1 MAGMKKSKRSV
12 GYVIYF
18 IGITGVFLYYLFPSD
33 AVIGYL
39 QVKAE
44 NLNPSLSIAIDRVTP
59 WPPLGLRFTNAR
71 VLYRDKPTKNL
82 FRTETLFVRP
92 HARSFLKGTQN
103 WYFRC
108 AAYGGTI
115 KGNASLNGDAK
126 NALNAEVKLEA
137 VRVGDHENLGGLIG
151 RSVQGLLSGTIS
163 YSGRRERVLNGS
175 GQANFRLTDG
185 RIELLSPLLTLE
197 AIDYS
202 EVTINM
208 VLNRKRVNLT
218 RLELEGPMLRGTVTG
233 IIRLKEELEKSN
245 IDLKGTIEPFAPLF
259 KEAEGAQS
267 VLKFFKGKLRKGAL
281 PFRIRGTIA
290 HPRIT
295 FI

>member
-1 MAGMKKSKRSV
+1 MKKSKRSV

-71 VLYRDKPTKNL
+71 VLY
-82 FRTETLFVRP
+82 
-92 HARSFLKGTQN
+92 
-103 WYFRC
+103 
-108 AAYGGTI
+108 
-115 KGNASLNGDAK
+115 DAK